1 MGVMRMKCAWQAF
14 INLLPPWMRPEV
26 DRLGK
31 DTLQELRLRLALK
44 PELIRSNGPA
54 VLDRAVSNE
63 DLCFVINAGSQYSPW
78 AAVTSA
84 KGYITA
90 PGGHRIGLCG
100 QAVMS
105 GGVMTG
111 VREPSSLCL
120 RVARDFIGIGNGADT
135 DGSLLIIGR
144 PGSGKT
150 TLLRDLIRIRSDTGT
165 GSVAVVDEREE
176 IFPHWQNVSCFPAGK
191 RTDILRGCGK
201 AQGIEAVL
209 RSMGPGT
216 IAVDEIT
223 AAEDCEALLN
233 AGWCGVKL
241 LATAHAGSVRD
252 LMRRPVYAPVVS
264 GKLFDKVIV
273 LRHDKSWTLERMG
286 I

>member
-1 MGVMRMKCAWQAF
+1 MKCAWQAF
-14 INLLPPWMRPEV
+14 INLLPPWMRQQA

-31 DTLQELRLRLALK
+31 NTLQELRLRLSLP
-44 PELIRSNGPA
+44 PELICSGGTA
-54 VLDRAVSNE
+54 ELDGVVSAD
-63 DLCFVINAGSQYSPW
+63 DLRFVINAGSRYSPW
-78 AAVTSA
+78 AAATSA
-84 KGYITA
+84 RGYITG

-111 VREPSSLCL
+111 IREPSSLCI
-120 RVARDFIGIGNGADT
+120 RVAREFSGIGQGVPT

-150 TLLRDLIRIRSDTGT
+150 TLLRDLIRIRSDTRT

-176 IFPHWQNVSCFPAGK
+176 IFPHWQDKPCFYAGK

-209 RSMGPGT
+209 RSMGPET
-216 IAVDEIT
+216 IAMDEIT

-233 AGWCGVKL
+233 AGWCGVRL
-241 LATAHAGSVRD
+241 LATAHAGSVAE
-252 LMRRPVYAPVVS
+252 LMHRPIYAPVVS
-264 GKLFDKVIV
+264 GRLFDRVVV
-273 LRHDKSWTLERMG
+273 LNDDKSWTIERMK